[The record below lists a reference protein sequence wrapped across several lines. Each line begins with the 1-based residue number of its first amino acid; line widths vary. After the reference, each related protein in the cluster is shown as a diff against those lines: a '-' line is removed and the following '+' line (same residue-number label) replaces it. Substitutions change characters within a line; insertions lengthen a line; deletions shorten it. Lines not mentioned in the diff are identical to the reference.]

1 MDTVTPSPK
10 TPLRDRLATARAQAS
25 GLRRQARQTMS
36 KNGGRHRLTL
46 LLAYAIAMVV
56 AIGFYVVASGVYTL
70 ACLWIAPETV
80 SPILLSKLAD
90 LLFAL
95 LCLFLLLPLLPSP
108 VESAQEGKCPVFQR
122 LQTGQARKD

>member
-10 TPLRDRLATARAQAS
+10 TPLRDRLSAARAQAS
-25 GLRRQARQTMS
+25 CLRRQARQTLNQ
-36 KNGGRHRLTL
+36 NGGRHRLTL

-70 ACLWIAPETV
+70 ACLWIDPETV

-95 LCLFLLLPLLPSP
+95 LCLFFLLFFALL
-108 VESAQEGKCPVFQR
+108 QL
-122 LQTGQARKD
+122 LQVISKADIRWIKGLIKAK